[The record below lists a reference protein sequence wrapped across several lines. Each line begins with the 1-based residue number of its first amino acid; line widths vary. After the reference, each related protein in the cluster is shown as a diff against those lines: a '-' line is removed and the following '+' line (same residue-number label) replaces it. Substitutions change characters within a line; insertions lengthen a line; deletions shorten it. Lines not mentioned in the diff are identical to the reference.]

1 MTRALLE
8 IIALDALDAAAAEA
22 GGADRLELVA
32 DMRADGLTPSV
43 ATVAAIRA
51 ATTLPLR
58 VMLRSR
64 AGFET
69 DERDLTELAAVAGQL
84 IDAGA
89 DGFVLG
95 FLTGTG
101 EIDAAATTRLAGA
114 LQGRPWTFHRAIDH
128 AVGADAWDVVCGLP
142 GLDAVLTAGSPDGLG
157 AGLDG
162 LLGRDPALI
171 LAGGGLTPAH
181 VPVLREHGVRAF
193 HVGSAA
199 RGDGGWAVGVSAERV
214 AEWRA
219 VVSG

>member
-8 IIALDALDAAAAEA
+8 IIALDAFDAAAAEA
-22 GGADRLELVA
+22 GGADRLEVVA

-51 ATTLPLR
+51 ATRLPLR
-58 VMLRSR
+58 VMLRSQ
-64 AGFET
+64 AGFQT
-69 DERDLTELAAVAGQL
+69 DERDLDELAAVATQL
-84 IDAGA
+84 VDAGA
-89 DGFVLG
+89 DAFVLG

-101 EIDAAATTRLAGA
+101 EIDVPSTTRLAGA
-114 LQGRPWTFHRAIDH
+114 LDGRPWTFHRAIDH
-128 AVGADAWDVVCGLP
+128 AVGPDAWDLVCALP
-142 GLDAVLTAGSPDGLG
+142 GLDAVLTAGAPQGLG

-162 LLGRDPALI
+162 LLARDPALI

-181 VPVLREHGVRAF
+181 VPVLRANGVRAF

-199 RGDGGWAVGVSAERV
+199 RGEGGWAAGVSAERV

>member
-8 IIALDALDAAAAEA
+8 IIALDALDASAAEA
-22 GGADRLELVA
+22 GGADRLELVS
-32 DMRADGLTPSV
+32 DMRADGLTPTV
-43 ATVAAIRA
+43 ETVAAVRA
-51 ATTLPLR
+51 ATSLPLR

-64 AGFET
+64 AGFQT
-69 DERDLTELAAVAGQL
+69 DERDLDELTAVAGQL

-101 EIDAAATTRLAGA
+101 EIDAPATTRLAGA
-114 LQGRPWTFHRAIDH
+114 LRGRPWTFHRAIDH
-128 AVGADAWDVVCGLP
+128 AVGPDAWEVVCALP

-157 AGLDG
+157 VGLDT
-162 LLGRDPALI
+162 LLARDPALI
-171 LAGGGLTPAH
+171 LAGGGLTAAH
-181 VPVLREHGVRAF
+181 VPVLRDRGVRAF

-199 RGDGGWAVGVSAERV
+199 RGDGGWEAAVSAERV